1 MTNELVKVINGTIL
15 VSSRNVAEN
24 FGKRHSDVIKSVEKH
39 IDDLSSTEKSVQWFF
54 ESSYKDS
61 SGKSCKEYL
70 MNRDGFAL
78 LAMSFNNTRDVLEWK
93 LKYIQAFNDM
103 ESQIKSLALPSY
115 QLEDPIARAQRWI
128 QEETIR
134 QQQAQQIEQSKPKVN
149 YFDTLVDHG
158 NAVNFRDTAKLIGVK
173 QKQLIDFLVTNG
185 YLYRTKGKHSIL
197 LPYAKYNGNYFEM
210 KEYAT
215 GDFSGKQ
222 SLVTVKGREMLL
234 KKICEIKG

>member
-1 MTNELVKVINGTIL
+1 MNSINLVNNNGEIV
-15 VSSRNVAEN
+15 VSSRQVAEN
-24 FGKRHSDVIKSVEKH
+24 FEKEHGKVLRSI
-39 IDDLSSTEKSVQWFF
+39 
-54 ESSYKDS
+54 ESILQNFGEPKVACQMFHKIHYVDR
-61 SGKSCKEYL
+61 GKEYPEYL
-70 MNRDGFAL
+70 MNRDGFTL
-78 LAMSFNNTRDVLEWK
+78 LAMGFTGAKAMQWK

-134 QQQAQQIEQSKPKVN
+134 QQQAQQIEQSKPKVD

-173 QKQLIDFLVTNG
+173 QKQLIDFLVRNG